1 MASGA
6 TFGEDRGNI
15 VCKVSCAQRKSEE
28 KGRQQKA
35 HAFIIGDMNE
45 ATGWRPLT
53 RLLAIVLLGV
63 VACGGILTA
72 AYFRVATRTES
83 TRNATAMLEKLV
95 LANRYVEVAEVQ
107 AGAERIRGVHVPSR
121 REMLFTFRELR
132 GGRTAVGFEDY
143 PVAPNPGGRV
153 PPWVP
158 VYSGAQVKSHQHKQ
172 HPDYESGE
180 LVLLTATPAPALQ
193 AFYVQALHLE
203 GMTVAE
209 QSLPKGAWIAR
220 AHTRDHVAY
229 VTVGLVPRERGT
241 EIGLQY
247 SGR

>member
-6 TFGEDRGNI
+6 TLGEDRGNI
-15 VCKVSCAQRKSEE
+15 VCKVSGAERKSEE

-45 ATGWRPLT
+45 ATGWRPLL
-53 RLLAIVLLGV
+53 RMLAILLLGAL
-63 VACGGILTA
+63 ACGGILTA

-83 TRNATAMLEKLV
+83 TRNATVMLEKLV

-107 AGAERIRGVHVPSR
+107 PGAERIRGVHVPSR
-121 REMLFTFRELR
+121 REMLFTFRDLR
-132 GGRTAVGFEDY
+132 EGRTAVGFEDY
-143 PVAPNPGGRV
+143 PVAAISGGRV

-158 VYSGAQVKSHQHKQ
+158 LYSGAQVTGHQHKQ
-172 HPDYESGE
+172 HPEYESGE
-180 LVLLTATPAPALQ
+180 LVLLSATPAAALQ
-193 AFYVQALHLE
+193 AFYLEALHLE
-203 GMTVAE
+203 GMAVTA

-220 AHTRDHVAY
+220 AHTRDLVAY
-229 VTVGLVPRERGT
+229 VTVGLTPRERGT
-241 EIGLQY
+241 EIGLRY